1 MKKNVGISYK
11 VFAVILA
18 AVLILGG
25 AIGGTMA
32 WLIDGTEAV
41 ANTFTYGDINIELA
55 ENTGNDYKIVPGVN
69 LKKDPKVTVKANSEE
84 CWLFVKVEEEN
95 WPKFTENDTG
105 AKKVIYAIADDWI
118 HLDGKP
124 GVYYRQVASSN
135 DDVSFWV
142 LKDNQITVSDSLKK
156 SEVNKVIAETPKLTF
171 TAYAVQMATVDDPDK
186 AWEKACEPSLY

>member
-11 VFAVILA
+11 ALAVIMA

-55 ENTGNDYKIVPGVN
+55 EKTGNNYKIVPGVD
-69 LKKDPKVTVKANSEE
+69 LEKDPKVTVKANSED

-95 WPKFTENDTG
+95 WPIFTEQDTDI
-105 AKKVIYAIADDWI
+105 KKVNYSIAEGWTRLDDET
-118 HLDGKP
+118 
-124 GVYYRQVASSN
+124 GVYYRQVTSS
-135 DDVSFWV
+135 DEDVSFWV

-171 TAYAVQMATVDDPDK
+171 TAYAVQMATIDAPDK

>member
-11 VFAVILA
+11 ALAVIMA

-41 ANTFTYGDINIELA
+41 ANTFTYGDINIELV
-55 ENTGNDYKIVPGVN
+55 ESTGNNYKIVPGVD
-69 LKKDPKVTVKANSEE
+69 LKKDPEVTVKANSEE

-95 WPKFTENDTG
+95 WPTFTVKDTDT
-105 AKKVIYAIADDWI
+105 KKVNYSIADGWT

-124 GVYYRQVASSN
+124 GVYYRQVTSSN
-135 DDVSFWV
+135 GDVSFGV

-156 SEVNKVIAETPKLTF
+156 SEVDDVIAKTPKLTF
-171 TAYAVQMATVDDPDK
+171 TAYAVQMATIDDPDE
-186 AWEKACEPSLY
+186 AWKKACDSSLY